1 MARAFAP
8 LVVSLAL
15 GIGIAGPAGAGTLA
29 TPVFYGKV
37 DEFVTCRVVNTGA
50 TNVRNVLVELVSFES
65 EPGVAIGSSGPA
77 DLAPLSTQSTSAA
90 AGSGFFPYVCRF
102 SFKGS
107 GKTLRAGMTK
117 IDGGFVVLDSMAA
130 H

>member
-1 MARAFAP
+1 MRTRLLAAVLVLASAP
-8 LVVSLAL
+8 AAPGS
-15 GIGIAGPAGAGTLA
+15 AGTLA
-29 TPVFYGKV
+29 TPVFYGKD
-37 DEFVTCRVVNTGA
+37 DEFVTCRVVNTG
-50 TNVRNVLVELVSFES
+50 TKSVREVLVELVSFDN
-65 EPGVAIGSSGPA
+65 EPGVAIETSGAPV
-77 DLAPLSTQSTSAA
+77 DLAPLSTLSTTAP
-90 AGSGFFPYVCRF
+90 AGSGFLPYLCRF

>member
-1 MARAFAP
+1 MARVFAP
-8 LVVSLAL
+8 LVASLAL
-15 GIGIAGPAGAGTLA
+15 GIAGPAGAGTLA

-37 DEFVTCRVVNTGA
+37 DEFVTCRVVNTG
-50 TNVRNVLVELVSFES
+50 TKSVREILVELVSFQS
-65 EPGVAIGSSGPA
+65 EPGVAIASSGPA
-77 DLAPLSTQSTSAA
+77 DLAPLSTLSVSSA
-90 AGSGFFPYVCRF
+90 AGSGFYPYVCRF

>member
-8 LVVSLAL
+8 LVALLAL

-29 TPVFYGKV
+29 TPVFYGR
-37 DEFVTCRVVNTGA
+37 DAEFITCRVANTG
-50 TNVRNVLVELVSFES
+50 TKSVREVLVELVSFDN
-65 EPGVAIGSSGPA
+65 EPGVAIETIGPA
-77 DLAPLSTQSTSAA
+77 DLAPLATLSVSSA
-90 AGSGFFPYVCRF
+90 AGSGFLPYLCRF

-107 GKTLRAGMTK
+107 GKTLRGGMVK
-117 IDGGFVVLDSMAA
+117 IDGGFVVLDSLAA